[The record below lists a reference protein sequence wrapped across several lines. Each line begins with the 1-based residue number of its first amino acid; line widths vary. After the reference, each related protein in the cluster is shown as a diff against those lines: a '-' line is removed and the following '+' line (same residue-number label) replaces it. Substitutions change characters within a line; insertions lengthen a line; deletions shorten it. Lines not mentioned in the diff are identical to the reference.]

1 VRVNCSEGQGTWV
14 LVGKVFDRK
23 KTLGLQKMST
33 IIMRAGER
41 RYSNFE
47 LVPKPETHQAQ
58 QRRVS
63 SSKEL
68 FAPIIMDEEQSI
80 FSRLKTVMIP
90 VLVFLIF
97 LVIHDYLFYLM
108 ITSGQC
114 RR

>member
-1 VRVNCSEGQGTWV
+1 MRVNCSEGQGTWV

-47 LVPKPETHQAQ
+47 SVPKPETHQAQ
-58 QRRVS
+58 PRRAS

-68 FAPIIMDEEQSI
+68 FTPAVMDDEQSI
-80 FSRLKTVMIP
+80 FSRLKTAMIP
-90 VLVFLIF
+90 VSAFLIF
-97 LVIHDYLFYLM
+97 LIIHDYLFYLM

-114 RR
+114 QR